1 MDSSVIPVLNKFEAP
16 AGILNTLLVKPI
28 LGLQIVFNAI
38 PFALQNRRS
47 IAHPRIVNF
56 VSKLRTQEPAF
67 ETNDLKICVAGFC
80 WGGTHAILLAHDN
93 PAHEVGRHE
102 SQTTT
107 GCPMPL
113 VDCAFAAHPSL
124 LSVPNDINDV
134 GIPLSVAVGNNDS
147 QLSKKNMLEMK
158 VGRAFPVQ
166 NRTAAVVPRS
176 GQQVYSSL
184 ASEHLTHCT

>member
-1 MDSSVIPVLNKFEAP
+1 
-16 AGILNTLLVKPI
+16 
-28 LGLQIVFNAI
+28 
-38 PFALQNRRS
+38 
-47 IAHPRIVNF
+47 
-56 VSKLRTQEPAF
+56 
-67 ETNDLKICVAGFC
+67 
-80 WGGTHAILLAHDN
+80 
-93 PAHEVGRHE
+93 
-102 SQTTT
+102 
-107 GCPMPL
+107 MPL

-166 NRTAAVVPRS
+166 IRTAAVVLRS

-184 ASEHLTHCT
+184 ASEHLIHCT